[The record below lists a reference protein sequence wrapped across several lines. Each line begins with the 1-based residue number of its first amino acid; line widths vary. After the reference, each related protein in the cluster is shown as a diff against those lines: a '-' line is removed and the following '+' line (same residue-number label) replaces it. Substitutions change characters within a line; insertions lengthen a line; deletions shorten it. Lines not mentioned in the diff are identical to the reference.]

1 MTFLWKVL
9 SDRDCQ
15 RNKKVTQKPLDATG
29 AHMSSAIKPP
39 QYTWIEKRLY
49 FSLQGT
55 DTIHTKADNRK
66 SVRILKLI
74 TENNAEKT
82 MRSEDLQQR
91 KTEEKNPR
99 HYLTTV
105 P

>member
-39 QYTWIEKRLY
+39 
-49 FSLQGT
+49 
-55 DTIHTKADNRK
+55 
-66 SVRILKLI
+66 
-74 TENNAEKT
+74 
-82 MRSEDLQQR
+82 
-91 KTEEKNPR
+91 
-99 HYLTTV
+99 
-105 P
+105 